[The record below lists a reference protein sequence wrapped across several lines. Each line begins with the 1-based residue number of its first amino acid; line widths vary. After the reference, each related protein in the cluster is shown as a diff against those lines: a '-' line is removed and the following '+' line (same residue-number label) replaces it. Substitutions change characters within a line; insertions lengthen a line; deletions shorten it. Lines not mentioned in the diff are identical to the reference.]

1 MLLERGDVF
10 EGNRTLIEDAG
21 RSWRTASADW
31 IQVIGGNSGVDLLLV
46 GARAAP
52 VRWEGGWPG
61 DGTVVWRGAICAATR
76 SGAGALP
83 LAV

>member
-1 MLLERGDVF
+1 
-10 EGNRTLIEDAG
+10 
-21 RSWRTASADW
+21 
-31 IQVIGGNSGVDLLLV
+31 LLV

-52 VRWEGGWPG
+52 VRWQGGWPG

-76 SGAGALP
+76 SGAGAPP